1 MDHREWIER
10 YGQAWRAKDAVAV
23 TNLFTDDAIYRS
35 TPTGA
40 AHIGSTAIAAYW
52 RKATV
57 SQNQLELRFGTPV
70 VADQRI
76 AVEWWATLRDPDW
89 NRDAT
94 NDLATLPGCLILT
107 FADDG
112 RCAELREYYNPL
124 FGQAV
129 PPPVGWGV

>member
-52 RKATV
+52 RRATV

-76 AVEWWATLRDPDW
+76 AVEWWATPPIPTGTGMQSTTWRLC
-89 NRDAT
+89 
-94 NDLATLPGCLILT
+94 PG
-107 FADDG
+107 A
-112 RCAELREYYNPL
+112 RP
-124 FGQAV
+124 
-129 PPPVGWGV
+129 